1 MNYQKELDFA
11 KDLAGEAGKIMRRY
25 FRAEDIGSEWK
36 ADDTPITVADTK
48 VNDMVITRVKR
59 AYRDRAV
66 IGEEASH
73 DQAGDLA
80 WVVDPIDGTVPFS
93 LGIPISTFS
102 LALVE
107 RKDGQP
113 LVGVIYDPYLDH
125 MYTAV
130 KGGGAF
136 LNDTR
141 LKVSKATT
149 LPRNYVSIIG
159 GSGKG
164 GTAGYN
170 RGQCLDIIYKQ
181 GAKCFGIQT
190 EAYFASK
197 VATGELV
204 GSIFGYGAPWD
215 VAAASLLVREAGGVV
230 TDLFGNDR
238 RYDEFADGC
247 VLAANKAIQSKLLE
261 AVRKS
266 AL

>member
-1 MNYQKELDFA
+1 MSYTKELTFA
-11 KDLAGEAGKIMRRY
+11 KGLALEAGKIMRRY
-25 FRAEDIGSEWK
+25 FRAEDIGTEWK
-36 ADDTPITVADTK
+36 EDNTPLTAADTA
-48 VNDMVITRVKR
+48 VNDMVIKKVKQ
-59 AYRDRAV
+59 AFPDRAV

-73 DQAGDLA
+73 DQDGELA

-102 LALVE
+102 LALVD

-130 KGGGAF
+130 RDDGAF

-141 LKVSKATT
+141 LSVSKATT
-149 LPRNYVSIIG
+149 FPRNYVSIIG

-164 GTAGYN
+164 GKTKYN
-170 RGQCLDIIYKQ
+170 RGQCFDIIHAQ
-181 GAKCFGIQT
+181 DAKCMSIQT
-190 EAYFASK
+190 QAYFAAK

-215 VAAASLLVREAGGVV
+215 VAAACLLVEEAGGVV
-230 TDLFGNDR
+230 TDLSGEKR

-247 VLAANKAIQSKLLE
+247 VLAANQTILSKLLE
-261 AVRKS
+261 AIQKS
-266 AL
+266 VL

>member
-11 KDLAGEAGKIMRRY
+11 KDLAQEAGKIMRRY

-36 ADDTPITVADTK
+36 EDNTPITVADTK
-48 VNDMVITRVKR
+48 VNDMVITKVRQ
-59 AYRDRAV
+59 AHSDRAV
-66 IGEEASH
+66 IGEESSYDH
-73 DQAGDLA
+73 EGDLA

-113 LVGVIYDPYLDH
+113 LVGVVYDPYLDH

-136 LNDTR
+136 LNDVR
-141 LKVSKATT
+141 LKVSKNTT

-164 GTAGYN
+164 GKTRYN
-170 RGQCLDIIYKQ
+170 RGKCFDIIRAQ
-181 GAKCFGIQT
+181 DAKCISIQT

-215 VAAASLLVREAGGVV
+215 VAAAGLLVREAGGLV
-230 TDLFGNDR
+230 TDLSGEKR

-247 VLAANKAIQSKLLE
+247 VLAANKTIQSKLLD
-261 AVRKS
+261 AIRKS
-266 AL
+266 GL